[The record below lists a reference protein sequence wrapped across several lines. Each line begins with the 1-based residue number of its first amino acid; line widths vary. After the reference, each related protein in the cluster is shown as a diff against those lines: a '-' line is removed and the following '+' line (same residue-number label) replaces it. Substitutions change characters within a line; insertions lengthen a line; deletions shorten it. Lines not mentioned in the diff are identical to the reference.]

1 MKSLPYNVV
10 AVVDNVDAVVVV
22 GGVSA
27 DAVVDVVK
35 SSEESS
41 SSSSNGSSSVG
52 GWVTVQ
58 KKNVLSKCISVL
70 LYLVIILTIWLEE
83 NVIPIIEWDY
93 DHDYLVPV
101 ATDWQMWN
109 IQKRTYCN

>member
-1 MKSLPYNVV
+1 MKSLPYNFV

-22 GGVSA
+22 GGVSV

-52 GWVTVQ
+52 G
-58 KKNVLSKCISVL
+58 
-70 LYLVIILTIWLEE
+70 
-83 NVIPIIEWDY
+83 
-93 DHDYLVPV
+93 
-101 ATDWQMWN
+101 
-109 IQKRTYCN
+109 